1 MKAGDLVKVCK
12 RVNSTGTELSVLNS
26 IHSVVS
32 LEMGEVGLLIRIED
46 NSWSSLSHQVY
57 FQSLN
62 DYWWFSKEEV
72 VKLNYSS

>member
-1 MKAGDLVKVCK
+1 MKAGDLIKICK
-12 RVNSTGTELSVLNS
+12 RVVSTNSMLNS
-26 IHSVVS
+26 ANSVIS

-46 NSWSSLSHQVY
+46 NSWSILNHQVY

-62 DYWWFSKEEV
+62 DYWWFSKEEI